1 MPFSG
6 IGSDILNWPITLKD
20 IAKVMAAAGHLE
32 KVAKNYKLDKPVS
45 LVCGSAFAKI
55 LHELVPKRYAEFS
68 AESLVNAVDSTNRRQ
83 KDRILSTE
91 VKLIKDFAANVKTKD
106 AWRAVWTPLLNL
118 V

>member
-55 LHELVPKRYAEFS
+55 LHEFVPKQYAEFS
-68 AESLVNAVDSTNRRQ
+68 AELLVNAVFSPAPRPSTPQ
-83 KDRILSTE
+83 WPSEEDRSNGMNDDCDWPWSAARTE
-91 VKLIKDFAANVKTKD
+91 
-106 AWRAVWTPLLNL
+106 
-118 V
+118 

>member
-55 LHELVPKRYAEFS
+55 LH
-68 AESLVNAVDSTNRRQ
+68 
-83 KDRILSTE
+83 
-91 VKLIKDFAANVKTKD
+91 
-106 AWRAVWTPLLNL
+106 
-118 V
+118 